1 VLASRFASTLGLTA
15 WVWLAPGVLWA
26 QASVDKTM
34 AETLFSE
41 GRQLLQAGDYEHA
54 CPKLAESNRLD
65 PSLGALL
72 NLAVCHEKQGLV
84 ATAWLEF
91 TEASQ
96 LARRSNERDRQD
108 LADTHAQ
115 ALSQVVPRLT
125 VSVTSQPA
133 ADQVSVRIDS
143 VVLGPHALGVAVPVD
158 PGAHTVVAA
167 APGKKTWTQA
177 VELKT
182 GEPPVAITVPV
193 LEVDPTAP
201 VAPLVAP
208 VTVVPPPQP
217 APSPATPAPDGP
229 NRPLTVPIYVAG
241 GATILLA
248 GGAIV
253 TGIMAHSKAGEYET
267 VNSDPDKSESERQG
281 AHDAAQG
288 LQIANLACTGAAV
301 AGAVLTTVLVLTR
314 PAASSKTAFAP
325 WVSPGGAGLAAVGRF

>member
-1 VLASRFASTLGLTA
+1 VFDSRLASTVGLA
-15 WVWLAPGVLWA
+15 ACVWLAPGALWA

-41 GRQLLQAGDYEHA
+41 GRTLLQAGDYEHA

-96 LARRSNERDRQD
+96 LARRANERDRQD

-115 ALSQVVPRLT
+115 ALSLVVPRLT
-125 VSVTSQPA
+125 VSVTAQPA
-133 ADQVSVRIDS
+133 ADQLSVRIDS

-158 PGAHTVVAA
+158 PGAHTVVAS
-167 APGKKTWTQA
+167 APGKKTWTQQ

-182 GEPPVAITVPV
+182 GEPPVAVTVPA
-193 LEVDPTAP
+193 LEVDPAVP
-201 VAPLVAP
+201 VAPLVA
-208 VTVVPPPQP
+208 VVPPPQP
-217 APSPATPAPDGP
+217 APSPAAPAADQPS
-229 NRPLTVPIYVAG
+229 RPLTVPIYVAG

-253 TGIMAHSKAGEYET
+253 TGVMAHTKADEYDK
-267 VNSDPDKSESERQG
+267 VNSDPDRSESERQS
-281 AHDAAQG
+281 AYDAAHS
-288 LQIANLACTGAAV
+288 LQIVNVVCTGAAV

-314 PAASSKTAFAP
+314 PAASSKTALVP